1 MKRKEI
7 RCNLNGP
14 KTKAFFDGT
23 SRGMTVAYIE
33 FREGKKIAR
42 AWIDVSRF
50 YSGKPPVL
58 CVTVRKTDGQD
69 KTTDHPIPWR
79 TEA

>member
-7 RCNLNGP
+7 LINLNGP
-14 KTKAFFDGT
+14 KTKVFFDS
-23 SRGMTVAYIE
+23 SRSMPIVYIE
-33 FREGKKIAR
+33 FREGKKVAR

-50 YSGKPPVL
+50 YSGKPPAVR
-58 CVTVRKTDGQD
+58 VTRRKANGQD